1 MKVLTLLVYQ
11 FADRTVKIYPSKDT
25 VSLGEIPKRKVVFL
39 KSHKAESSKKCHGSL
54 CSPYKTPVTF

>member
-54 CSPYKTPVTF
+54 CSP